1 MRHWLAV
8 QCPPATHHQQ
18 KMLLQP
24 PLHSKPWQQQMPQ
37 ASQALLALKQP
48 LLHLMQP
55 RMLLNLNR
63 PSHMALLL
71 QQHSLL

>member
-8 QCPPATHHQQ
+8 LWPPATHLQQ

-24 PLHSKPWQQQMPQ
+24 PLHSKPWQQQMRQ

-63 PSHMALLL
+63 PTHMVLLL
-71 QQHSLL
+71 QQHSPL